1 LYRPAPSAAIF
12 ISLIVKAPII
22 PIINAVVAL
31 FILSIEKPLPA
42 LKSMSIRRSLV
53 LKIVMLVFQAFLS
66 ILYYQVRTVEPVNL
80 SLPLTV
86 L

>member
-1 LYRPAPSAAIF
+1 
-12 ISLIVKAPII
+12 
-22 PIINAVVAL
+22 
-31 FILSIEKPLPA
+31 
-42 LKSMSIRRSLV
+42 
-53 LKIVMLVFQAFLS
+53 MLVFQAFLS